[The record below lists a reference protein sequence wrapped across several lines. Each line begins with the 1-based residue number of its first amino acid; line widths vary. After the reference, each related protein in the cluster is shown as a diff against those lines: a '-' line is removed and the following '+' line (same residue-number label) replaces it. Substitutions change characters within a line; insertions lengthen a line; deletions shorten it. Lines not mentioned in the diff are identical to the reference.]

1 MFLPPLRLLSRSD
14 SLDPILI
21 KFFVEF
27 LDYFGRLST
36 SNLGGYEPIRKVE
49 RKRFEKILSSQHEVE
64 IEPNLN
70 KLARANFEGVPKNH
84 SGFWGCWDSKDFE
97 DRSEERR

>member
-14 SLDPILI
+14 SLEPILI

-70 KLARANFEGVPKNH
+70 KLARANFEGAKKH
-84 SGFWGCWDSKDFE
+84 SAFWGAGIQKISKIN
-97 DRSEERR
+97 SILCG